1 MPAHLEAVKKIKNN
15 NYVIISLRHAFYA
28 DIDGIDY
35 LGEIIELL
43 KRKNK
48 TVLLAGI
55 NKEIEKNIQ
64 KELFFKKK
72 LLEGKIY
79 SRTSEAINEI
89 TGH

>member
-1 MPAHLEAVKKIKNN
+1 M
-15 NYVIISLRHAFYA
+15 IISLRHAFYA